1 VTSPA
6 ETILPTQ
13 RPTLLSCTC
22 ASTLDDEVVISLRGE
37 VDLSSQELLRDLLAA
52 AQPLAGLLVLDMA
65 GVTFLDSSGIKEI
78 VSAHRRGPLRI
89 RAAAPPVRRVLEL
102 TGLASLLA

>member
-1 VTSPA
+1 VTSQA
-6 ETILPTQ
+6 ETIPPTE

-37 VDLSSQELLRDLLAA
+37 IDISSQELLRDLLAA

-78 VSAHRRGPLRI
+78 VNAHRAGPLRI
-89 RAAAPPVRRVLEL
+89 RGATPPIRRVLDL
-102 TGLASLLA
+102 TGLSSLLT